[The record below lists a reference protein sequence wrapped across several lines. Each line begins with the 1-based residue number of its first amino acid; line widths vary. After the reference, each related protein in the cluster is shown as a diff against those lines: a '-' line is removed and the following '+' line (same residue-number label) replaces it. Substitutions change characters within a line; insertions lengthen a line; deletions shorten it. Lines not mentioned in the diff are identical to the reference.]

1 MLKLWINISMLCII
15 YANRSLNHIL
25 LVNDF
30 LAFLVIRRTVFEI
43 RCGNSHALSIKSED
57 ICLHTGFSLR
67 KYSTFTIPT
76 ALCKPL
82 PWFTQMKYG
91 CFGGC
96 WGNYIT
102 YNYNRLRDLVVLG
115 LGRDYIWNSIS
126 KTFPIK
132 DIFTK
137 FLLIFFFNFFHH
149 NIFYEFNFIS
159 SLWIEPLWVNVIFR
173 MVIFLKSAF
182 NLTYEWVKS
191 PF

>member
-1 MLKLWINISMLCII
+1 MKSDAEILMH
-15 YANRSLNHIL
+15 YRLNPRTFVYIPDFRYVSIPL
-25 LVNDF
+25 LQFLRRCVN
-30 LAFLVIRRTVFEI
+30 
-43 RCGNSHALSIKSED
+43 
-57 ICLHTGFSLR
+57 
-67 KYSTFTIPT
+67 
-76 ALCKPL
+76 L

-115 LGRDYIWNSIS
+115 LGCDYIWNSIS

-137 FLLIFFFNFFHH
+137 FLLKIFFNFFHH

>member
-1 MLKLWINISMLCII
+1 MKSDAEILMH
-15 YANRSLNHIL
+15 YRLNPRTFVYIPDFRYVSIPL
-25 LVNDF
+25 LQFLRRCVNPF
-30 LAFLVIRRTVFEI
+30 L
-43 RCGNSHALSIKSED
+43 D
-57 ICLHTGFSLR
+57 LHKWNMDVS
-67 KYSTFTIPT
+67 
-76 ALCKPL
+76 
-82 PWFTQMKYG
+82 
-91 CFGGC
+91 GGVG
-96 WGNYIT
+96 GNYIT

-137 FLLIFFFNFFHH
+137 FLLKFFFNFFDH